1 MNEWLAARSFE
12 RAHEVISAINTVSMH
27 AKLSARGIADTT
39 RTDEARKARAV
50 LTDFLAKLGTLV
62 AVAQRDPEAVGAGA
76 DPRLGNLARRFVAAQ
91 KHWPQQ
97 SALYAQPAQD
107 LVQLL
112 SSADLH
118 DQERL
123 IGCLR
128 ELRNLIEQNVHSDVV
143 GILGDI

>member
-12 RAHEVISAINTVSMH
+12 RAHEVISAINTLSMY
-27 AKLSARGIADTT
+27 AKLSARGIADAV
-39 RTDEARKARAV
+39 RAEEAQGAKAV
-50 LTDFLAKLGTLV
+50 LAAFLAKLESLV
-62 AVAQRDPEAVGAGA
+62 TVAQKDPDSVGAGA

-97 SALYAQPAQD
+97 SPLYAQPTQG
-107 LVQLL
+107 LVRLL
-112 SSADLH
+112 SSADSH
-118 DQERL
+118 DREQL
-123 IGCLR
+123 IECLR